1 MRAAAERVAHAKA
14 TGDPARAGPKH
25 RFSPAYVANLA
36 RVGAKYLLGIEGKGE
51 QADLL
56 RAFLFFKQA
65 AQFGHVGANYELGVM
80 YREVYRYNKKKEA
93 CNSYEMA
100 IPADAGSAPFF
111 IMTII
116 SCACSF
122 ILFRGDRGKCSPPP
136 TLLMSA
142 IANAFG
148 TFFFANEPRA

>member
-1 MRAAAERVAHAKA
+1 MTLRPEEAMRAAAERVAHAKA

-80 YREVYRYNKKKEA
+80 YREVYSYNNKKKKLA
-93 CNSYEMA
+93 TRMKWPYL
-100 IPADAGSAPFF
+100 PTPVQL
-111 IMTII
+111 
-116 SCACSF
+116 
-122 ILFRGDRGKCSPPP
+122 LF
-136 TLLMSA
+136 L
-142 IANAFG
+142 
-148 TFFFANEPRA
+148 